1 MKKSTEIEDTKKPK
15 DEKPLESIPISKTL
29 FPEDTTIENLLHSF
43 ELVKADIQSGLL
55 DLDMRPPNSEIKP
68 CPVQEEWSEK
78 KELEAQIETFTT
90 KKPSVQ
96 KEELAKGK
104 SILSQLNESNWITIC

>member
-1 MKKSTEIEDTKKPK
+1 MKKSTEIEDSKKPK
-15 DEKPLESIPISKTL
+15 EEKPLESIPISKTL

-68 CPVQEEWSEK
+68 IQEEWSEK
-78 KELEAQIETFTT
+78 KELEETKIEALTT

-96 KEELAKGK
+96 KEEVAKGK